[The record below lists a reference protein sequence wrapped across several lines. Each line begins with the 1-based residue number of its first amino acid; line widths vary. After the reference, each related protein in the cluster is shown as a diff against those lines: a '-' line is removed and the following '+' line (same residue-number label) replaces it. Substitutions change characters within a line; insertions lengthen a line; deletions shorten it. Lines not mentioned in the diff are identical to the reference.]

1 MTMRRALFAALAL
14 SLGCATEDVAPPDVY
29 VDFNA
34 RGRLPDGYVF
44 ADNAADAPPT
54 DAPPTDARTDAASDA
69 DDAAVDQ

>member
-1 MTMRRALFAALAL
+1 MTMRLALLAALTL

-44 ADNAADAPPT
+44 ADNAVDAQPADAL
-54 DAPPTDARTDAASDA
+54 TDAAADA
-69 DDAAVDQ
+69 ADAAVDQ

>member
-1 MTMRRALFAALAL
+1 MRLALLAALAL
-14 SLGCATEDVAPPDVY
+14 TVGCRTEDVAPPDVY

-44 ADNAADAPPT
+44 ADNAVDAPADAQAA
-54 DAPPTDARTDAASDA
+54 DASSDV